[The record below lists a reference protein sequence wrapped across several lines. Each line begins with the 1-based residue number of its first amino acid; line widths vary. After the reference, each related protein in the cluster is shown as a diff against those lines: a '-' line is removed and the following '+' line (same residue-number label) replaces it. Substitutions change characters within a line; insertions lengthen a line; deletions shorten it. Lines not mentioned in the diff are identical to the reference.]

1 MSESSADHISLADV
15 CAFLEDSAD
24 PDLGESSI
32 FAPFAGGASQD
43 LLPPEQP
50 SSFDGS
56 TDMPFSGP
64 RGGTHVRPMTSTT
77 ATCSGPITA
86 EAFGGGSKFDKAGGI
101 DRGGSGGMGGFD
113 SGGGGGGGGMAD
125 GGMPNGRIVGGGI
138 ASAGGSGMGNGA
150 MGNGVMGHSGM
161 GNGGGAMNVGEM
173 GGMDMSNVE
182 MGGMGMGAM
191 GGMGMGS
198 MGIGGIGMG
207 NGVVGSGGLDGGGG
221 MSGGSGLGGFGGPM
235 AASAFGG
242 AMASAFDSASFASQ
256 MTSAAYGAPMTL
268 PPQFSGQMQAS
279 PFAGQMQT
287 PPQFGGQMQP
297 QAYTPP
303 MFAAP
308 TSAPAPA
315 PMAEIAARASAQ
327 QGSAF
332 VPDTLSTQPPPSES
346 GASHVC
352 TWPGCG
358 KGFSSRWSLERH
370 VKNHQSVPPGEQEQ
384 PDSFVERRLRERVKS
399 VQQALEKTREKL
411 AQHAKQQEQADAELR
426 EARLQGEQQ
435 QVSRH
440 RPHNKRSRLVPAPL
454 IHTPP
459 PSGLHVTGHTTSTPR
474 GPAVL
479 VGVLAGGDGASHER
493 KHAHGF
499 AAAACSGAAASGA
512 LGRGCWRNQHPRHPR
527 PSSVGSRS

>member
-1 MSESSADHISLADV
+1 
-15 CAFLEDSAD
+15 
-24 PDLGESSI
+24 
-32 FAPFAGGASQD
+32 
-43 LLPPEQP
+43 
-50 SSFDGS
+50 
-56 TDMPFSGP
+56 
-64 RGGTHVRPMTSTT
+64 
-77 ATCSGPITA
+77 
-86 EAFGGGSKFDKAGGI
+86 
-101 DRGGSGGMGGFD
+101 
-113 SGGGGGGGGMAD
+113 
-125 GGMPNGRIVGGGI
+125 
-138 ASAGGSGMGNGA
+138 
-150 MGNGVMGHSGM
+150 
-161 GNGGGAMNVGEM
+161 
-173 GGMDMSNVE
+173 
-182 MGGMGMGAM
+182 
-191 GGMGMGS
+191 
-198 MGIGGIGMG
+198 
-207 NGVVGSGGLDGGGG
+207 VVGSGGLDGGGE

-268 PPQFSGQMQAS
+268 PPQFSGQMPAP
-279 PFAGQMQT
+279 PFGGQMQA

-303 MFAAP
+303 TFAAP

-332 VPDTLSTQPPPSES
+332 APDTLSTQPLPSES

-435 QVSRH
+435 QAEME
-440 RPHNKRSRLVPAPL
+440 RLMKENTRMASQLPPAVVQQLLAPL
-454 IHTPP
+454 
-459 PSGLHVTGHTTSTPR
+459 
-474 GPAVL
+474 
-479 VGVLAGGDGASHER
+479 
-493 KHAHGF
+493 
-499 AAAACSGAAASGA
+499 AAAAGGTSILGTLDLPQLVLGADATLPDSMPAEPGRSGPGITWQPSGAVA
-512 LGRGCWRNQHPRHPR
+512 
-527 PSSVGSRS
+527 